1 MTGRTVSMV
10 SRVDP
15 ALIGGV
21 VARIGSVVY
30 DGSVKRQLEKMKET
44 LTRA

>member
-1 MTGRTVSMV
+1 
-10 SRVDP
+10 VDP

-30 DGSVKRQLEKMKET
+30 DGSVRRQLERIREA
-44 LTRA
+44 LTAGT